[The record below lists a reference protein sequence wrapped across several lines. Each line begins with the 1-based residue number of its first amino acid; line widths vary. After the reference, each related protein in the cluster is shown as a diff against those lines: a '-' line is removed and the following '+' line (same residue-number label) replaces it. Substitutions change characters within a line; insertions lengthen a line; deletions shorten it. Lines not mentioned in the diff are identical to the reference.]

1 MNSCHLPSQANYLDQ
16 TEEVRPDQGINERS
30 GGPALRDAPCSHA
43 VCGGLLLLSAVR
55 YFVEETSAR
64 IVNKSL
70 VASARN
76 VASSVLISLPKSAA
90 GSAWCL
96 IVVEHAV
103 TEYFV
108 APTITAFTA
117 CSPLAWIL

>member
-1 MNSCHLPSQANYLDQ
+1 MRGAAGRRSETPPAATLFAAASCCCLLC
-16 TEEVRPDQGINERS
+16 GI
-30 GGPALRDAPCSHA
+30 
-43 VCGGLLLLSAVR
+43 
-55 YFVEETSAR
+55 FVEETSAR
-64 IVNKSL
+64 IVSKSL

-96 IVVEHAV
+96 VVVEHAV